1 MVFRLFRIQEIFFAS
16 GTYKRRGRLQIRV
29 HWRRRRR
36 LATNVRLGP
45 HQREEFQLLKGYKY
59 QDKRQRIGLVRY
71 VQTLNP
77 KDFFHKGIIRA
88 QSDISFKKQQR
99 TVRLII
105 GVSDIPVRRRNGGKT
120 GSIEL
125 EGVILV
131 TA

>member
-45 HQREEFQLLKGYKY
+45 HQREEFRLLKGYKH
-59 QDKRQRIGLVRY
+59 QDKKQRIGLVRY

-88 QSDISFKKQQR
+88 RYFVQETTTYRPAYHRGWRYTRPKKKR
-99 TVRLII
+99 RED
-105 GVSDIPVRRRNGGKT
+105 GVH
-120 GSIEL
+120 
-125 EGVILV
+125 
-131 TA
+131 